1 MFPGFCSKLKISS
14 LFLQTDGSLSSCS
27 IFFLFLLFKFY
38 LKLPFQIETTLF
50 AVAIDI
56 RIDHRIYVLKNVFV
70 LSNVF
75 AQFFIICF
83 ILAHK
88 LPNDISYVWM
98 KHIFSVQVAK
108 VFLFAG
114 KLVKFLRHTI
124 FPKHIDCF
132 VLALVSDF
140 SFQRKQIE
148 ISRYQNIRIKAKVSG
163 ENVQTIYTLLYA
175 MLDRKFLALSLVVVY
190 GFKITFFSTALL
202 F

>member
-1 MFPGFCSKLKISS
+1 M
-14 LFLQTDGSLSSCS
+14 
-27 IFFLFLLFKFY
+27 
-38 LKLPFQIETTLF
+38 
-50 AVAIDI
+50 
-56 RIDHRIYVLKNVFV
+56 
-70 LSNVF
+70 
-75 AQFFIICF
+75 
-83 ILAHK
+83 
-88 LPNDISYVWM
+88 
-98 KHIFSVQVAK
+98 
-108 VFLFAG
+108 FAG

-163 ENVQTIYTLLYA
+163 ENVQTIYTLSYA

-202 F
+202 FWKKYCFLLTRYRLVASVEPGCWTALLVARPLSLLPAFLLKSLSSLVTL